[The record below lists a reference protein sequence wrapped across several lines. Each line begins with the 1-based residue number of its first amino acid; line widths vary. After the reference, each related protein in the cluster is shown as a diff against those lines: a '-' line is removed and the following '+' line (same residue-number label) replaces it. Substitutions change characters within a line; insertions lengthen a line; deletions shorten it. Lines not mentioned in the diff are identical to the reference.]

1 MKGIAAH
8 LIDWKHMNGHCI
20 AQARAKGFT
29 PDQIRDAVENPY
41 KITEV
46 RRYPGQKRYCG
57 QKGLAVVLDGRKAV
71 TCYLD
76 GVVTPMRPDQMND
89 PKARASHRLNRVP

>member
-1 MKGIAAH
+1 MRGIPANQ
-8 LIDWKHMNGHCI
+8 IDWQHMNGHCI
-20 AQARAKGFT
+20 AQAKAKGFT
-29 PDQIRDAVENPY
+29 PAQIRDAVENPY

-57 QKGLAVVLDGRKAV
+57 RKGLAVVLDGRKAV

-76 GVVTPMRPDQMND
+76 GIVTPMRPDQHND
-89 PKARASHRLNRVP
+89 PHAQRSHRLARL